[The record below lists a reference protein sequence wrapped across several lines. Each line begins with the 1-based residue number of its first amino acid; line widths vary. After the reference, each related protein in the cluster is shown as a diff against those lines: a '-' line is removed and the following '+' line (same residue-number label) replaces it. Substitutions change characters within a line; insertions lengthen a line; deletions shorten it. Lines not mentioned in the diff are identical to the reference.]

1 MQLVGAKDG
10 VAGNDVLAEAGGEG
24 EMACLLAT
32 SCSTMPLVVRRN
44 VLPESLC
51 LSRYSYPNS
60 R

>member
-1 MQLVGAKDG
+1 MQLVGAREG

-32 SCSTMPLVVRRN
+32 SCSTKPLVVCRS
-44 VLPESLC
+44 VLHESLC
-51 LSRYSYPNS
+51 LSRYSYPKS